1 MKILSCSPELLD
13 LVDTCPEGS
22 EILVGR
28 IIHVLTDKT
37 RPPPILVDKFR
48 ELYKRR
54 SSDVRLLI
62 PVLTGLTKQEIT
74 TSLPD
79 LIQLSAGVVKEVF
92 SRLLQGGEFS
102 PTDLLIALHLIDCG
116 KADKDSVVPAVKR
129 GIDMCFQMRRTFTQ
143 EVLSIVLQQL
153 LEELTIPFFLMRTI
167 IQALKIYPMMVGFII
182 NALQKLILKQ
192 VWKQKIIWDGW
203 IKACKET
210 VPQSYAVMLQL
221 PHSQLAD
228 FLDRAPLLR
237 DPLLE
242 HVQGFNESQ
251 RAHVSA
257 NTMAVLYN
265 VKPDVEPQ
273 AAEDMDADVV
283 PPGE

>member
-1 MKILSCSPELLD
+1 MYVDSYVITFKRYHILS
-13 LVDTCPEGS
+13 
-22 EILVGR
+22 R
-28 IIHVLTDKT
+28 KLTLK
-37 RPPPILVDKFR
+37 
-48 ELYKRR
+48 
-54 SSDVRLLI
+54 
-62 PVLTGLTKQEIT
+62 
-74 TSLPD
+74 
-79 LIQLSAGVVKEVF
+79 
-92 SRLLQGGEFS
+92 SRL
-102 PTDLLIALHLIDCG
+102 
-116 KADKDSVVPAVKR
+116 
-129 GIDMCFQMRRTFTQ
+129 GI
-143 EVLSIVLQQL
+143 
-153 LEELTIPFFLMRTI
+153 
-167 IQALKIYPMMVGFII
+167 
-182 NALQKLILKQ
+182 QKLILKQ

-221 PHSQLAD
+221 PHAQLAD